1 MTTHPLLRCI
11 MEQVDFLSAFDK
23 QNSDIDTAVRTN
35 VQPLA
40 ARLRPKS
47 FDEYV
52 GQKHLLAPG
61 KLLRRAVEADRFS
74 SIILSGPPG
83 VGKTSL
89 AEIIANSTN
98 SEFVRLSGVTSSV
111 ADIRREVA
119 NAVTRLQLHS
129 KRTILFVDEIHRF
142 NKSQQDSLLPD
153 VENGNIRLIGATTH
167 NPVFYVVGALLSRS
181 LVFQLEPLSE
191 DDIRTLLERAITNP
205 KAWSDGLVQVDDDAI
220 DFLATACEGDAR
232 RALNALELAV
242 STTPVNA
249 YGTIHITIAT
259 AHESIQRKIAT
270 YGDDGHYDTASARFI
285 ARRIVI
291 FASEDI
297 GNADPR
303 ALTLAVSAMQGV
315 DFVGLPEARI
325 ILAQAVTYCAT
336 APKSNASYMAI
347 NKALE
352 DVEKNRIQPIPYA
365 LRDPHSAGGKENQH
379 GKGYIYPHDTGGF
392 AVQDYM
398 SVPVKYYNIPVARL
412 QIKKNVL

>member
-1 MTTHPLLRCI
+1 

-205 KAWSDGLVQVDDDAI
+205 KAWSDGLV
-220 DFLATACEGDAR
+220 
-232 RALNALELAV
+232 
-242 STTPVNA
+242 P
-249 YGTIHITIAT
+249 
-259 AHESIQRKIAT
+259 
-270 YGDDGHYDTASARFI
+270 
-285 ARRIVI
+285 
-291 FASEDI
+291 
-297 GNADPR
+297 
-303 ALTLAVSAMQGV
+303 
-315 DFVGLPEARI
+315 
-325 ILAQAVTYCAT
+325 
-336 APKSNASYMAI
+336 
-347 NKALE
+347 
-352 DVEKNRIQPIPYA
+352 
-365 LRDPHSAGGKENQH
+365 GG
-379 GKGYIYPHDTGGF
+379 
-392 AVQDYM
+392 
-398 SVPVKYYNIPVARL
+398 
-412 QIKKNVL
+412 